1 MADQSPEKIGLAL
14 SGGGL
19 RASFFHIGILAQMAE
34 QGLLRSI
41 QVISCVSGGSIIGAL
56 YYLHVKKLI
65 ESTPD
70 DKISDQDYIEIIK
83 TIEVD
88 FLKATEKNIRMN
100 VLADFRKNF
109 KMKSQDYSQSNRI
122 AELYN
127 EYLYQSVF
135 DTPSNPVQMQELKIH
150 PFDSDKLYPDGF
162 HPNKNND
169 SRNAKVPILV
179 LNATTLNGGRNWQFT
194 ARTMGEPPTVTP
206 LKTLK
211 IDKKPIRL
219 RRATGKEG
227 YQAMVEEQQNF
238 ALGHAVAASACV
250 PALFD
255 PLAINNLYFDKQA
268 KEKIVPQLVDGGVFD
283 NQGTDSLLKY
293 SCTRFI
299 VSDASG
305 QMGMENQV
313 ASNAVSVLL
322 RVTSVLQDRTRTEGL
337 LHLVASKKE
346 KNIAFMDLRKGL
358 GIREISWNSER
369 DKAAEADK
377 VTPPSSNKFKVNP
390 AVQEKL
396 SFMRTDLDAFTEVE
410 AYSLMLDGYQMS
422 EKELTAFKK
431 PQNINKEQWQFKQI
445 SPWMENPELDP
456 AYLKQLHVSQSVFG
470 KSLQAFPWLW
480 TPVIIIFGLLLY
492 YFRLPI
498 IDFILNGSIPIYLIV
513 LTFAVWL
520 MNLIAPKLAKMYSI
534 FKFLNNPY
542 VLIGKR
548 FFKASL
554 LVLATGFIQFYLKFI
569 NPMYLAQG
577 RVSKLKQ

>member
-1 MADQSPEKIGLAL
+1 MVLSLFFICWLFFIELA
-14 SGGGL
+14 
-19 RASFFHIGILAQMAE
+19 
-34 QGLLRSI
+34 
-41 QVISCVSGGSIIGAL
+41 
-56 YYLHVKKLI
+56 
-65 ESTPD
+65 
-70 DKISDQDYIEIIK
+70 
-83 TIEVD
+83 
-88 FLKATEKNIRMN
+88 
-100 VLADFRKNF
+100 
-109 KMKSQDYSQSNRI
+109 
-122 AELYN
+122 
-127 EYLYQSVF
+127 
-135 DTPSNPVQMQELKIH
+135 
-150 PFDSDKLYPDGF
+150 
-162 HPNKNND
+162 
-169 SRNAKVPILV
+169 
-179 LNATTLNGGRNWQFT
+179 
-194 ARTMGEPPTVTP
+194 
-206 LKTLK
+206 
-211 IDKKPIRL
+211 
-219 RRATGKEG
+219 
-227 YQAMVEEQQNF
+227 
-238 ALGHAVAASACV
+238 ACV
-250 PALFD
+250 PGLFD

-268 KEKIVPQLVDGGVFD
+268 EEKIVPQLVDGGVFD

-293 SCTRFI
+293 SCTQFI

-337 LHLVASKKE
+337 LHLIASKKE

-377 VTPPSSNKFKVNP
+377 VTPPSSNEFKVNP

-431 PQNINKEQWQFKQI
+431 PQNINKEPWQFKQI

-480 TPVIIIFGLLLY
+480 TPVIIIIGLLLY

-554 LVLATGFIQFYLKFI
+554 LVLATVFIRFYLKFI

-577 RVSKLKQ
+577 RVSKLKK